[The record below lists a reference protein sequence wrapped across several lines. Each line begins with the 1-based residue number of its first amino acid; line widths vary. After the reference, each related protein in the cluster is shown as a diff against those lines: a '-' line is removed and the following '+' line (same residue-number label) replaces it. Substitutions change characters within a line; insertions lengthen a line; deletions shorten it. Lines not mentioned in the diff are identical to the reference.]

1 MTSSADGIVPDTK
14 NWTWVLERPC
24 PECGLNPRDIAPE
37 QVAGLLREVTASWQ
51 DVLSGA
57 VDVPGGV
64 TVRPD
69 PATWSPLEYGC
80 HVRDVFRVFDGRL
93 QLMLAEDDPLFTNW
107 DQDQTAV
114 EDRYGEQ
121 DPATVA
127 VELAEAGA
135 GFADHFDAVSGEQW
149 HRTGV
154 RDDGARFTVT
164 TFARYLLHDA
174 IHHVYDVTGVRA
186 GPSSAAC

>member
-1 MTSSADGIVPDTK
+1 MTRSADGIAPDTK
-14 NWTWVLERPC
+14 NWTWVLQRPC
-24 PECGLNPRDIAPE
+24 QECGLDSRDIAPE
-37 QVAGLLREVTASWQ
+37 QVAGMLRDVTASWQ

-64 TVRPD
+64 TARPE

-93 QLMLAEDDPLFTNW
+93 QLMLAEVDPLFANW

-121 DPATVA
+121 NPATVA
-127 VELAEAGA
+127 AELAEAGA
-135 GFADHFDAVSGEQW
+135 VIADRFAAVTGDQW
-149 HRTGV
+149 ERTGS
-154 RDDGARFTVT
+154 RDDGSRFTIT

-174 IHHVYDVTGVRA
+174 IHHVYDVTGIRTT
-186 GPSSAAC
+186 

>member
-1 MTSSADGIVPDTK
+1 MTGSADGIVPDAK

-24 PECGLNPRDIAPE
+24 PECGLDTRDIAPE
-37 QVAGLLREVTASWQ
+37 QVAGLLRDVTATWQ
-51 DVLSGA
+51 GVLTGA

-64 TVRPD
+64 TARPD

-93 QLMLAEDDPLFTNW
+93 QLMLAEVDPLFANW

-127 VELAEAGA
+127 AELADAGA
-135 GFADHFDAVSGEQW
+135 VIADRFAGVTGDQW
-149 HRTGV
+149 DRTGS
-154 RDDGARFTVT
+154 RDDGSRFTVT
-164 TFARYLLHDA
+164 TFARYLLHDG
-174 IHHVYDVTGVRA
+174 IHHVYDVTGARA
-186 GPSSAAC
+186 T

>member
-1 MTSSADGIVPDTK
+1 MTSASAGIVPDTK

-24 PECGLNPRDIAPE
+24 PECGLDSREIAPE
-37 QVAGLLREVTASWQ
+37 QVVGLLRDVAASWQ
-51 DVLSGA
+51 DVLTGA

-64 TVRPD
+64 TARPD

-93 QLMLAEDDPLFTNW
+93 QLMLAEVDPLFSNG

-127 VELAEAGA
+127 AELTDAGGVIA
-135 GFADHFDAVSGEQW
+135 DRFASVTGDQW
-149 HRTGV
+149 DRTGS
-154 RDDGARFTVT
+154 RDDGSRFTVT
-164 TFARYLLHDA
+164 TFARYLLHDG
-174 IHHVYDVTGVRA
+174 IHHVYDVTGVRTT
-186 GPSSAAC
+186 